1 MHPPVPV
8 PANESSRLDVLHSL
22 DILDSEPEQSFD
34 GLAECAARLLGCSA
48 AFVTLIDVDRQWIK
62 AGFGGPDRVDYPRE
76 ITFCAHAVA
85 QGALLEVPDARDD
98 GRFANNPLVAGE
110 PFVRFYA
117 GEPLLV
123 DGSAV
128 GTLCVI
134 DPKPRRLS
142 EADRRSLQLLARAA
156 AELLVNRRLLRR
168 HQAEQQRLLD
178 FARASGDWMWE
189 TDAHGRYQWI
199 SGAFEPIT
207 GLPPTSLIG
216 EPIADA
222 PLLNAEGL
230 PAGGSLHELLARAQP
245 FSRALTEKPTP
256 RGRLVVS
263 RSAVPVLDARGRLAG
278 WRGTARDM
286 TARIAAAA
294 GHRARDELLHR
305 LMAQAP
311 GVMFQYQRQ
320 PDGRASFPFVSE
332 RIQEL
337 VGVAAAEVLADPG
350 RAFGMI
356 HEADL
361 PAVLDAIAASERDLR
376 PARYE
381 QRVCLAAGQQR
392 WLETRATPERLAD
405 GSTLWHG
412 FITDVTE
419 RKETE
424 EALRQSEQRW
434 NLAAAAAGIGIGLLD
449 LATQAV
455 QFDAQANANHGL
467 PHPQPHFTFNDWLAH
482 IHPED
487 RGAAEAAVLRAVQQ
501 CSTLEARYRIRRAD
515 GTPRWLEFLA
525 QVQCGDDGEPTH
537 LIGTC
542 RDVTEQL
549 QAEQLR
555 RDKLEAERASRA
567 KTTFLSRVSH
577 ELRTPLNGILGFA
590 QLMELDAEHP
600 LAPVQR
606 QRLSSVQRA
615 GRHLLEL
622 INDVL
627 DLTRIEREDFS
638 LQAEPVAL
646 GTSLQGCLALVA
658 PLAATRGIVLAPAPP
673 TTLWVQADTRAL
685 EQVLMNLLSNA
696 IKYNRDGGR
705 VWVTVDSTAR
715 KVTIAVHDTGPG
727 LTAEQR
733 GRLFQPFAR
742 LGAEARRIEGSG
754 LGLVIARQLVQA
766 QGGTL
771 DVEGEPGQGCVFRVV
786 LPRCAPAAAS
796 AGPLDEAPPQGRREA
811 AARQLV
817 YIEDEPLNVVL
828 MQELFRARPHWQL
841 RVACDGRQ
849 GLAMA
854 RQHAVDLVLV
864 DMNLPDMNGL
874 QVLQRLRAD
883 PATAGLRCIA
893 LSADAM
899 PEQVSRALAAG
910 FDGYWTKPIDVQRLL
925 QELDQLLA

>member
-1 MHPPVPV
+1 
-8 PANESSRLDVLHSL
+8 
-22 DILDSEPEQSFD
+22 
-34 GLAECAARLLGCSA
+34 
-48 AFVTLIDVDRQWIK
+48 
-62 AGFGGPDRVDYPRE
+62 
-76 ITFCAHAVA
+76 
-85 QGALLEVPDARDD
+85 
-98 GRFANNPLVAGE
+98 
-110 PFVRFYA
+110 
-117 GEPLLV
+117 
-123 DGSAV
+123 
-128 GTLCVI
+128 
-134 DPKPRRLS
+134 
-142 EADRRSLQLLARAA
+142 
-156 AELLVNRRLLRR
+156 
-168 HQAEQQRLLD
+168 
-178 FARASGDWMWE
+178 
-189 TDAHGRYQWI
+189 
-199 SGAFEPIT
+199 
-207 GLPPTSLIG
+207 
-216 EPIADA
+216 
-222 PLLNAEGL
+222 
-230 PAGGSLHELLARAQP
+230 
-245 FSRALTEKPTP
+245 
-256 RGRLVVS
+256 
-263 RSAVPVLDARGRLAG
+263 
-278 WRGTARDM
+278 
-286 TARIAAAA
+286 
-294 GHRARDELLHR
+294 
-305 LMAQAP
+305 
-311 GVMFQYQRQ
+311 
-320 PDGRASFPFVSE
+320 
-332 RIQEL
+332 
-337 VGVAAAEVLADPG
+337 
-350 RAFGMI
+350 
-356 HEADL
+356 
-361 PAVLDAIAASERDLR
+361 
-376 PARYE
+376 
-381 QRVCLAAGQQR
+381 
-392 WLETRATPERLAD
+392 
-405 GSTLWHG
+405 
-412 FITDVTE
+412 
-419 RKETE
+419 
-424 EALRQSEQRW
+424 
-434 NLAAAAAGIGIGLLD
+434 
-449 LATQAV
+449 
-455 QFDAQANANHGL
+455 
-467 PHPQPHFTFNDWLAH
+467 
-482 IHPED
+482 
-487 RGAAEAAVLRAVQQ
+487 
-501 CSTLEARYRIRRAD
+501 
-515 GTPRWLEFLA
+515 
-525 QVQCGDDGEPTH
+525 
-537 LIGTC
+537 
-542 RDVTEQL
+542 
-549 QAEQLR
+549 
-555 RDKLEAERASRA
+555 
-567 KTTFLSRVSH
+567 
-577 ELRTPLNGILGFA
+577 
-590 QLMELDAEHP
+590 
-600 LAPVQR
+600 VQR

-811 AARQLV
+811 AARQLI